1 MTLDGPVVPASFV
14 RQPDQHGALII
25 HGSLQGAP
33 STPSSRSVLE
43 VILRQG
49 PVSRAELARITGLSK
64 QTTSEVVRTLLEGG
78 WVRVQGQ
85 VQGATGRSAVTY
97 EMRADAA
104 FVLSIDLGGTKL
116 HVALADLGGVIVG
129 EHVTPTDRRGGM
141 HVIRQV
147 GAVSERLRQ
156 QAGVAPGALHGAVM
170 GSPGVFDPRSGRI
183 LLAPNVSGLDGMDVA
198 DALTRQLNC
207 PVQVENDVNLA
218 ANGERWQGC
227 CTGVE
232 TFAFVALGT
241 GIGMGVVAD
250 GRLLRGARGAAG
262 EIAYLPLGGDPFD
275 ARGYRLGTLESAIGS
290 AAILDR
296 YHGLGGAPAEDV
308 RAVFDRLEQ
317 GDPAAG
323 ATMDEVARLLAQV
336 CMALRAVLDPERIV
350 FGGSI
355 GARAPLLERVRAL
368 LDRHM
373 ADPVPVQASALG
385 SRAAIAGGV
394 GLALTRLHDS
404 LFIP

>member
-1 MTLDGPVVPASFV
+1 M
-14 RQPDQHGALII
+14 
-25 HGSLQGAP
+25 
-33 STPSSRSVLE
+33 LE

-85 VQGATGRSAVTY
+85 VQGATGR
-97 EMRADAA
+97 
-104 FVLSIDLGGTKL
+104 
-116 HVALADLGGVIVG
+116 
-129 EHVTPTDRRGGM
+129 
-141 HVIRQV
+141 
-147 GAVSERLRQ
+147 
-156 QAGVAPGALHGAVM
+156 
-170 GSPGVFDPRSGRI
+170 
-183 LLAPNVSGLDGMDVA
+183 
-198 DALTRQLNC
+198 
-207 PVQVENDVNLA
+207 
-218 ANGERWQGC
+218 
-227 CTGVE
+227 
-232 TFAFVALGT
+232 
-241 GIGMGVVAD
+241 
-250 GRLLRGARGAAG
+250 
-262 EIAYLPLGGDPFD
+262 
-275 ARGYRLGTLESAIGS
+275 S